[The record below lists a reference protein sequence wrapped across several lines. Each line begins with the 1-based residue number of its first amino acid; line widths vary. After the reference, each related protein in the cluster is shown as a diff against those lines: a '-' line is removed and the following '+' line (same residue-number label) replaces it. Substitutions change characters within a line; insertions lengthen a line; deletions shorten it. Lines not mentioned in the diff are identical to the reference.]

1 IEGRIVLDIA
11 PGTPLVLGDH
21 QGLIQVLMNLS
32 RNSIRAMQGCPERTL
47 TLRVA
52 CDQQSVFLRVLD
64 TGPGVDNPDKVFQP
78 FQPGADASGLG
89 LFISRAIVRACQG
102 ELYFEPS
109 AAGCSMVIKLK
120 TYSPDDAAAECNETE
135 VQA

>member
-1 IEGRIVLDIA
+1 
-11 PGTPLVLGDH
+11 
-21 QGLIQVLMNLS
+21 
-32 RNSIRAMQGCPERTL
+32 MQDRPARVL
-47 TLRVA
+47 TLRVTF
-52 CDQQSVFLRVLD
+52 DPQNVYLRVLD

-102 ELYFEPS
+102 ELYLEPS

-120 TYSPDDAAAECNETE
+120 TYSPDEAAAESNESE
-135 VQA
+135 VQG